1 MAYGRLNTPRF
12 YMDAN
17 LLAYT
22 TGMVDTGNSS
32 DGNPMTID
40 ENESL
45 FTLNPWRAKNM
56 QVKTVENGGLPRY
69 ISYGGSTKMESSKI
83 IPSLDWFGILGI
95 KKDSPAR
102 PIGFTF
108 GGFYENTNGILT
120 GGGDI
125 TSTNIIESY
134 GATDFSGRF
143 GIQNGY
149 FLARFTN
156 PYVNNVQNNEFYTTA
171 SWYLTVGSSA
181 GETPDVAANLE
192 VAIGI
197 GAYCC
202 GWSYTPSAN
211 PDLQLTESFSQDG
224 VQSVRTIGGKDL
236 TRINHTGCP
245 QWLGDG
251 LMPFQRSTTRNS
263 VTDGERA
270 TYLSTRKRWSM
281 QFSYIA
287 DTKLKPNFIHDNVN
301 QTLNAPFTSS
311 EITTSIDGVSAT
323 NLTYTGISDDF
334 ISKVWYGT
342 MSGTLPF
349 IFQPN
354 KDVEEFHIV
363 KFVDRNLEL
372 QQVAANTF
380 NVSFELEEVW

>member
-22 TGMVDTGNSS
+22 TGMVDTGNSGN
-32 DGNPMTID
+32 GNPMTLD

-45 FTLNPWRAKNM
+45 FTLNPWRAKTMTLNID
-56 QVKTVENGGLPRY
+56 ENNGLPRY
-69 ISYGGSTKMESSKI
+69 ISYGGSSKTESSKI
-83 IPSLDWFGILGI
+83 VPSLDWFGILGI
-95 KKDSPAR
+95 KKDIPSR
-102 PIGFTF
+102 DVGFTL
-108 GGFYENTNGILT
+108 GAFYESSEGTLTNDGET
-120 GGGDI
+120 V
-125 TSTNIIESY
+125 TTIETY
-134 GATDFSGRF
+134 GENEFNGRF

-156 PYVNNVQNNEFYTTA
+156 PYVNNVANNKYYTTV
-171 SWYLTVGSSA
+171 SFYLTLGTESSA
-181 GETPDVAANLE
+181 GGDFSVPID
-192 VAIGI
+192 I

-251 LMPFQRSTTRNS
+251 LMPFQRSNIRNS

-287 DTKLKPNFIHDNVN
+287 DTKLKPNFIHDNEN
-301 QTLNAPFTSS
+301 QTINAPFTSDFILNTVDD
-311 EITTSIDGVSAT
+311 ETTAE
-323 NLTYTGISDDF
+323 LTYTGISDDF

-363 KFVDRNLEL
+363 KFVDRNLEF